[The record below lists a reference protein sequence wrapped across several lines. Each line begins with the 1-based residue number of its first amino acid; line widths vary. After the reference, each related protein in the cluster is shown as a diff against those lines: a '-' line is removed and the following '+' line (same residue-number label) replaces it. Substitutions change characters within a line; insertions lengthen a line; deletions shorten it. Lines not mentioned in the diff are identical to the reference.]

1 MQKSAI
7 AEGSDTII
15 KQHLL
20 AALQKLSLRYKEYFN
35 YYFRQKMFVFLIFR
49 RSVQTI
55 LINHNIIKWLIPLL
69 GKTDRLSDYTLGR
82 YIFIE
87 K

>member
-35 YYFRQKMFVFLIFR
+35 YYFRKKNVLYF
-49 RSVQTI
+49 
-55 LINHNIIKWLIPLL
+55 
-69 GKTDRLSDYTLGR
+69 
-82 YIFIE
+82 
-87 K
+87 

>member
-1 MQKSAI
+1 MQKTAI
-7 AEGSDTII
+7 SEGTDTLI

-20 AALQKLSLRYKEYFN
+20 AALQKLSLRYKKYFN
-35 YYFRQKMFVFLIFR
+35 YYFRKKKMFFLFCFR

-82 YIFIE
+82 YRLL
-87 K
+87 